1 MISVGENDEVIA
13 EEDTEG
19 DVSGHGTACAGI
31 VRALAPEC
39 SLSSVRVLGS
49 TFTGSGGVLLAGL
62 RYAIEQEFDVINMS
76 LSTTK
81 KPFAGVLHELA
92 DSAYFRRSVLVAS
105 AHNMPVESYPWRF
118 SSVISVGSHEEP
130 EPLAFFYN
138 PSPPVEFFGRGVNVQ
153 VPWLGGRALTV
164 SGQQLRDASPDR
176 DLRADPGQASRPD
189 ALSAEERPLSD
200 GDQCGGWTMSEKAEL
215 QAAVA
220 AGVIGSEEAF
230 RGLLAAIVEVA
241 RSIFGARASSIL
253 LFDEE
258 TEELVFEAVVGEG
271 EEELLGMRFPAGK
284 GIAGWVLATRTPLV
298 IEDVREDPRFA
309 TDVAED
315 TGYVPSG
322 LMAAP
327 LIHDEQ
333 SLGVLEVL
341 DRPGASLFSLQE
353 MELLGLF
360 ANQAS
365 IAVDL
370 MQKARKAGRLLD
382 ADTGELQVV
391 ARLAAAVD
399 KLEDERR
406 EAGLRLLG
414 ELADMLIA
422 PTTT

>member
-1 MISVGENDEVIA
+1 M
-13 EEDTEG
+13 TEK
-19 DVSGHGTACAGI
+19 S
-31 VRALAPEC
+31 
-39 SLSSVRVLGS
+39 
-49 TFTGSGGVLLAGL
+49 
-62 RYAIEQEFDVINMS
+62 
-76 LSTTK
+76 
-81 KPFAGVLHELA
+81 
-92 DSAYFRRSVLVAS
+92 
-105 AHNMPVESYPWRF
+105 
-118 SSVISVGSHEEP
+118 
-130 EPLAFFYN
+130 
-138 PSPPVEFFGRGVNVQ
+138 
-153 VPWLGGRALTV
+153 
-164 SGQQLRDASPDR
+164 
-176 DLRADPGQASRPD
+176 
-189 ALSAEERPLSD
+189 
-200 GDQCGGWTMSEKAEL
+200 EL

-220 AGVIGSEEAF
+220 AGVVGSEEAF
-230 RGLLAAIVEVA
+230 RGLLGAIVEVA

-327 LIHDEQ
+327 LLHDEQ

-341 DRPGASLFSLQE
+341 DRPGQSLFSLQE

-370 MQKARKAGRLLD
+370 MLKARKAERLLG
-382 ADTGELQVV
+382 ADSGELAVV
-391 ARLAAAVD
+391 ARLAAVVD
-399 KLEDERR
+399 ALEDSRR

-414 ELADMLIA
+414 ELADTLGA
-422 PTTT
+422 